1 MKLFLGY
8 LFIALSLSLAGQVYG
23 LDIYWQ
29 QEKQRQIAQKEAI
42 QTAIVKKYSR
52 TVSSTASPTFNT
64 KSTLTFSPTVSATA
78 TPTETGKRPTATPI
92 KG

>member
-29 QEKQRQIAQKEAI
+29 QESARQNNSKDKIL
-42 QTAIVKKYSR
+42 TAIASR
-52 TVSSTASPTFNT
+52 YTKTVTPVNTRTATASPTPNLRIT
-64 KSTLTFSPTVSATA
+64 PSPTFSA
-78 TPTETGKRPTATPI
+78 TPTKVV
-92 KG
+92 KS